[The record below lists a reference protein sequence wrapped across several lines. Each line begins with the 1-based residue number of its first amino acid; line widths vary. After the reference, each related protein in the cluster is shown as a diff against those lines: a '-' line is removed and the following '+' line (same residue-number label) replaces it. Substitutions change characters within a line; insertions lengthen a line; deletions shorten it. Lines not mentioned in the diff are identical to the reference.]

1 MHLTEFDNQ
10 KLGVI
15 NIVNNY
21 IEKNIDVD
29 QDCLILRNP
38 LQICQMLPREYKG
51 SLIIINPK
59 QTSNMKTKKEESLA
73 F

>member
-21 IEKNIDVD
+21 IEKNIDVNE
-29 QDCLILRNP
+29 DCLILRNP
-38 LQICQMLPREYKG
+38 LQICQMLPREYIG

-59 QTSNMKTKKEESLA
+59 
-73 F
+73 